1 MILIPEAE
9 HPDILLQ
16 DLMQR
21 IDVSE
26 ALLRFGHLDGGLGVR
41 NAFGQPETTTPDP
54 PPAFR

>member
-1 MILIPEAE
+1 M
-9 HPDILLQ
+9 LQ

-41 NAFGQPETTTPDP
+41 NAFGEPETTTPEP